1 MTPRW
6 MPRAIDAPE
15 RYESEIAELKRLRA
29 GIRKEL
35 GDVWSGVDLEPA
47 QLRAWLAEHP
57 DALASKG
64 AQDIARPFR
73 ELLKSGAW
81 RELEPIGLS
90 VKAASGELHVEGD
103 GRRVIARGG
112 IPETDVYT
120 VKFRTGAG
128 KADRIRLEA
137 LTHESLGG
145 GGPGRTAHGNFV
157 LSQVRVKVK
166 PEGGDERGV
175 KLVSA
180 KADYSQPNYPVS
192 GALNSS
198 AKGWGVGLGGNV
210 DRTAWFAFAE
220 PVKLPKGGEWT
231 VIMDFRLG
239 TQHVLGRFR
248 LGVGGESLNDGA
260 LGDETV
266 VRRWLELTEEWR
278 KTRADRLKRNERFT
292 VLSDFSEPGF
302 PAGWI
307 VEGKGMEHGHVRD
320 GGLLVALEGEA
331 LVSQLLPR
339 GYHTHALSSKL
350 PGALRV
356 PNPKRIPGGRARVKI
371 TGGDWAGRLAV
382 PQNALLNEGPTFFDP
397 SKPPQ
402 WTPVDASVGLSNGV
416 TRVLTEFVTASLN
429 PNFPPRT
436 GVARSGK
443 VRLPDKDE
451 GVNKRSW
458 FSVTGI
464 AADDSGAAMVETL
477 DEFEALY
484 INGPA
489 PQTAGAVWAR
499 LSAWLTGVVDRWR
512 GRRSTSGDVGVLN
525 WMLQVGLLP
534 NNARSAPV
542 VADLVDRY
550 REVEGRIGFARSAN
564 SMDERDLEPVNYRL
578 NVRGDVYQEGDAVRR
593 DFLEAFAGKHGVGE
607 APGSGRLA
615 LAEYL
620 SGPDNPQTA
629 RVYVNRVWQW
639 VFGKG
644 IVRTPSDFGKLGDR
658 PSHPELLDWLAIR
671 FVNEGWSTKKLIRR
685 LVLSRTFRQSGA
697 VQSAAKEKDPA
708 NRLLHHYPTR
718 RLEAEA
724 IRDSML
730 AVSGRLDRRLY
741 GRPINPP
748 RRAED
753 AKKRLFAGPLD
764 SHGRRSLYQEMS
776 IMQPP
781 ELLVGFNLPDL
792 KLPTGCRDETN
803 VPAQALTLLND
814 PLTHHLAGVWA
825 ERLLG
830 MENQDA
836 GERIAGMFRT
846 AFGREPSAEETRRWL
861 DAARQ
866 MAGDGTLLKDA
877 AVWSELAHTVFN
889 AKEFIYYR

>member
-1 MTPRW
+1 
-6 MPRAIDAPE
+6 
-15 RYESEIAELKRLRA
+15 
-29 GIRKEL
+29 
-35 GDVWSGVDLEPA
+35 
-47 QLRAWLAEHP
+47 
-57 DALASKG
+57 
-64 AQDIARPFR
+64 
-73 ELLKSGAW
+73 
-81 RELEPIGLS
+81 
-90 VKAASGELHVEGD
+90 
-103 GRRVIARGG
+103 
-112 IPETDVYT
+112 
-120 VKFRTGAG
+120 
-128 KADRIRLEA
+128 
-137 LTHESLGG
+137 
-145 GGPGRTAHGNFV
+145 
-157 LSQVRVKVK
+157 
-166 PEGGDERGV
+166 
-175 KLVSA
+175 
-180 KADYSQPNYPVS
+180 
-192 GALNSS
+192 
-198 AKGWGVGLGGNV
+198 
-210 DRTAWFAFAE
+210 
-220 PVKLPKGGEWT
+220 
-231 VIMDFRLG
+231 
-239 TQHVLGRFR
+239 
-248 LGVGGESLNDGA
+248 
-260 LGDETV
+260 
-266 VRRWLELTEEWR
+266 
-278 KTRADRLKRNERFT
+278 
-292 VLSDFSEPGF
+292 
-302 PAGWI
+302 
-307 VEGKGMEHGHVRD
+307 
-320 GGLLVALEGEA
+320 
-331 LVSQLLPR
+331 
-339 GYHTHALSSKL
+339 
-350 PGALRV
+350 
-356 PNPKRIPGGRARVKI
+356 
-371 TGGDWAGRLAV
+371 
-382 PQNALLNEGPTFFDP
+382 
-397 SKPPQ
+397 
-402 WTPVDASVGLSNGV
+402 
-416 TRVLTEFVTASLN
+416 
-429 PNFPPRT
+429 
-436 GVARSGK
+436 
-443 VRLPDKDE
+443 
-451 GVNKRSW
+451 
-458 FSVTGI
+458 
-464 AADDSGAAMVETL
+464 
-477 DEFEALY
+477 
-484 INGPA
+484 
-489 PQTAGAVWAR
+489 
-499 LSAWLTGVVDRWR
+499 
-512 GRRSTSGDVGVLN
+512 
-525 WMLQVGLLP
+525 MLQVGLLP

-730 AVSGRLDRRLY
+730 ALSGRLDRRLY

-836 GERIAGMFRT
+836 GERIAGMFRK